1 VSTLLTPAESRE
13 TLPTLGGTGSA
24 VDFPTRETMPFGTQD
39 SQHKLRANLLK
50 YLSLAFK
57 HKYLI
62 AALCLVFLLGGFVKT
77 ATTPKIYSASTSIK
91 IDRSVARVV
100 KVQQSQDDTQTRG
113 SEFYQ
118 TQYELIK
125 SRKLAE
131 QVATEL
137 NLAQQDFVDSHRTS
151 LWDSLLGGEST
162 GAVGVLDAAAIRQRH
177 EVAVGKIMGGLSV
190 QPVLDSSIVRI
201 RFTDTSPA
209 WAQSI
214 SIGVAEQFEKMTL
227 DMRYSVSKYA
237 RGFLGE
243 RLQEQK
249 IKLEASE
256 KQLIEYAQKEGILD
270 ADNKQPQVMT
280 ELQGVQNAYAGAVTT
295 RLMLEEAWNQAQAD
309 GGASLPQVMTDGL
322 IQGARGKLAQL
333 RATYQDRLTVVKPE
347 FPEMIALQTQI
358 NSVEKDIRTQ
368 INLIKNS
375 IKSQYDAAVANEKA
389 LAAKVAEL
397 KAAALDL
404 RGRSVDY
411 TILSREVDT
420 NRSLY
425 DGLLQQ
431 FRELSVVND
440 AESNNVSILDRAQLP
455 GGPDSPSLSKN
466 LALALLLGLAASI
479 GAVWLLE
486 ILDDTFKTPEDM
498 EEKLGLP
505 VLGIAPFHRDSN
517 LETTALME
525 VMNNPAGRL
534 GEAFRSLRTAV
545 QFTTS
550 EGAPRSML
558 VTSSQ
563 PGEGKS
569 TTAACLALNFGQLGM
584 RVLLIDADMRNP
596 SQHKMLK
603 LDNSSGLS
611 NYLSGASSAGDE
623 HTLSPNGASKFLKES
638 SLSGVAVMTS
648 GPMPPNPAELLAGPR
663 FGTLLATAAEYF
675 GVVIIDGPPI
685 MGLADAPIL
694 ARAAEATIIVVEGG
708 KTARRLVRDAL
719 KRLYFARAKLIGG
732 FLSKYNPKHSGGYY
746 GYGDSYA
753 YAYGYGAGDQPAG
766 RTGPLAPGQ
775 APQAALSSPHDDS

>member
-1 VSTLLTPAESRE
+1 
-13 TLPTLGGTGSA
+13 
-24 VDFPTRETMPFGTQD
+24 MPSD
-39 SQHKLRANLLK
+39 SGDPQHEVRAMLLK

-62 AALCLVFLLGGFVKT
+62 AAICAVFLLGGIAKT

-100 KVQQSQDDTQTRG
+100 RTQQAQDDTQAYD
-113 SEFYQ
+113 SQFYQ

-125 SRKLAE
+125 SRKLAD

-137 NLAQQDFVDSHRTS
+137 KLARTDFVNRHPST
-151 LWDSLLGGEST
+151 LLGSLVGREST
-162 GAVGVLDAAAIRQRH
+162 DSVGSLDAETIRRQHEQAVGM
-177 EVAVGKIMGGLSV
+177 IMGGLSV
-190 QPVLDSSIVRI
+190 QPVLESSIVRI
-201 RFTDTSPA
+201 RFTDTSPE
-209 WAQSI
+209 WAQRI

-237 RGFLGE
+237 RGFLEE
-243 RLQEQK
+243 RLKEQK
-249 IKLEASE
+249 IKLETSE
-256 KQLIEYAQKEGILD
+256 KQLIEYAQKEGIVD
-270 ADNKQPQVMT
+270 VDNKQPQVMT
-280 ELQGVQNAYAGAVTT
+280 ELQGVQNAYAQAVTA
-295 RLMLEEAWNQAQAD
+295 RLTLEEAWNQAQSD
-309 GGASLPQVMTDGL
+309 GGASLPQVMVDPL
-322 IQGARGKLAQL
+322 IQTARGKLAQL

-358 NSVEKDIRTQ
+358 NAAEKEIRAQ

-375 IKSQYDAAVANEKA
+375 IKSQYDAAAANEKA
-389 LAAKVAEL
+389 LATKVAEL

-431 FRELSVVND
+431 FRELSVVSD
-440 AESNNVSILDRAQLP
+440 AQSNNVSILDRAQLP

-466 LALALLLGLAASI
+466 LTLALLLGLAASAA
-479 GAVWLLE
+479 AVWLIE

-498 EEKLGLP
+498 EEKLGLT
-505 VLGIAPFHRDSN
+505 VLGISPLHVDPNLQKSALLEVVSN
-517 LETTALME
+517 
-525 VMNNPAGRL
+525 PSGRL
-534 GEAFRSLRTAV
+534 GEAYRSLRTAV
-545 QFTTS
+545 QFSTS
-550 EGAPRSML
+550 DGAPRSML

-569 TTAACLALNFGQLGM
+569 TTATCLALNFGQLGM

-603 LDNSSGLS
+603 LDNSLGLS
-611 NYLSGASSAGDE
+611 NYLAGAGSPDGEHVLSS
-623 HTLSPNGASKFLKES
+623 NGASMFLKET
-638 SLSGVAVMTS
+638 SLGGVSVMTA

-663 FGTLLATAAEYF
+663 FGALLATAVEYF
-675 GVVIIDGPPI
+675 GIVIIDGPPI

-694 ARAAEATIIVVEGG
+694 ARAAEGTIVVVEGG
-708 KTARRLVRDAL
+708 KTSRRSVRDAL
-719 KRLYFARAKLIGG
+719 KRLYFARATIIGG

-746 GYGDSYA
+746 GFGDTYA
-753 YAYGYGAGDQPAG
+753 YTYSYGASDRQTGKTGAKTLAHGQSPQPA
-766 RTGPLAPGQ
+766 LN
-775 APQAALSSPHDDS
+775 SPHDDT